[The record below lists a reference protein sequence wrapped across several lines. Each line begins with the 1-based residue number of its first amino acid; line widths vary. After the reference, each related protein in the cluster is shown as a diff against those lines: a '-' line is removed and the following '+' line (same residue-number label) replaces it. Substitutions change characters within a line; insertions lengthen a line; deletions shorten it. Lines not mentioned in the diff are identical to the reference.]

1 MNWFS
6 YKFINSLGGK
16 QMNDLKTKTCKE
28 LREIA
33 KGCAIKGRWDMTKDE
48 LIKAIQDVYSLSDD
62 SITFE
67 SDCIIK
73 EEDSTKHRG
82 SQKATKTTIDY
93 LNTVDP
99 GTLVAFTRNSAKN
112 IAMSGKLVSIENGK
126 VKVESKKGTLFKIN
140 QENVIWVKTGDRW
153 PRWVFALFNKN
164 SKEVDSDN
172 AIS

>member
-1 MNWFS
+1 MS
-6 YKFINSLGGK
+6 
-16 QMNDLKTKTCKE
+16 DLSNKTCKE

-73 EEDSTKHRG
+73 EEDSTQHRG
-82 SQKATKTTIDY
+82 SQKATKTTLDY
-93 LNTVDP
+93 LSTVEP
-99 GTLVAFTRNSAKN
+99 GTLVAFTRNSAKRV
-112 IAMSGKLVSIENGK
+112 AMSGKLVSIENGK
-126 VKVESKKGTLFKIN
+126 VKVESKKGTLFKLNI
-140 QENVIWVKTGDRW
+140 ENIIWVKTGDRW

-164 SKEVDSDN
+164 AKEVESDN

>member
-1 MNWFS
+1 MS
-6 YKFINSLGGK
+6 
-16 QMNDLKTKTCKE
+16 DLSNKTCKE

-73 EEDSTKHRG
+73 EEDSTQHRG
-82 SQKATKTTIDY
+82 SQKATKTTLDY
-93 LNTVDP
+93 LSTVEP
-99 GTLVAFTRNSAKN
+99 GTLVAFTRNSAKR

-126 VKVESKKGTLFKIN
+126 VKVESKKGTLFKLNI
-140 QENVIWVKTGDRW
+140 ENIIWVKTGDRW

-164 SKEVDSDN
+164 AKEVESDN
-172 AIS
+172 AVSEV

>member
-1 MNWFS
+1 
-6 YKFINSLGGK
+6 
-16 QMNDLKTKTCKE
+16 MNDLKTKTCKE

-73 EEDSTKHRG
+73 EEDSTQHRG

-140 QENVIWVKTGDRW
+140 QENIIWVKTGDRW

>member
-1 MNWFS
+1 MS
-6 YKFINSLGGK
+6 
-16 QMNDLKTKTCKE
+16 DLSNKTCKE

-48 LIKAIQDVYSLSDD
+48 LIKAIQDVYIYSDD

-73 EEDSTKHRG
+73 EEDSTQHRG
-82 SQKATKTTIDY
+82 SQKATKTTLDY
-93 LNTVDP
+93 LSTVEP
-99 GTLVAFTRNSAKN
+99 GTLVAFTRKSAKN

-126 VKVESKKGTLFKIN
+126 VKVESKKGTLFKLN
-140 QENVIWVKTGDRW
+140 LENIIWVKTGDRW

-164 SKEVDSDN
+164 SKEVESDN
-172 AIS
+172 AISEV

>member
-1 MNWFS
+1 MS
-6 YKFINSLGGK
+6 
-16 QMNDLKTKTCKE
+16 DLSNKTCKE

-67 SDCIIK
+67 SDCVIK
-73 EEDSTKHRG
+73 EEDSTQHRG
-82 SQKATKTTIDY
+82 SQKATKTTLDY
-93 LNTVDP
+93 LSTVEP
-99 GTLVAFTRNSAKN
+99 GTLVAFTRKSAKN

-126 VKVESKKGTLFKIN
+126 VKVESKKGTLFKLNI
-140 QENVIWVKTGDRW
+140 ENIIWVKTGDRW

-164 SKEVDSDN
+164 SKEVESDN
-172 AIS
+172 AVSEV

>member
-1 MNWFS
+1 MS
-6 YKFINSLGGK
+6 
-16 QMNDLKTKTCKE
+16 DLSNKTCKE

-73 EEDSTKHRG
+73 EEDSTQNRG
-82 SQKATKTTIDY
+82 SQKATKTTLDY
-93 LNTVDP
+93 LSTVEP
-99 GTLVAFTRNSAKN
+99 GTLVAFTRNSAKH
-112 IAMSGKLVSIENGK
+112 IAMSGKLVSIEKGK
-126 VKVESKKGTLFKIN
+126 VKVESKKGTLFKLN
-140 QENVIWVKTGDRW
+140 LENIIWVKTGDRW

-164 SKEVDSDN
+164 PKEVESDN
-172 AIS
+172 AISEV

>member
-1 MNWFS
+1 MS
-6 YKFINSLGGK
+6 
-16 QMNDLKTKTCKE
+16 DLSNKTCKE

-73 EEDSTKHRG
+73 EEDSTQHRG
-82 SQKATKTTIDY
+82 SQKATKTTLDY
-93 LNTVDP
+93 LSTVEP
-99 GTLVAFTRNSAKN
+99 GTLVAFTRNSAKR

-126 VKVESKKGTLFKIN
+126 VKVESKKGTLFKLNI
-140 QENVIWVKTGDRW
+140 ENIIWVKTGDRW

-164 SKEVDSDN
+164 AKEVESDN